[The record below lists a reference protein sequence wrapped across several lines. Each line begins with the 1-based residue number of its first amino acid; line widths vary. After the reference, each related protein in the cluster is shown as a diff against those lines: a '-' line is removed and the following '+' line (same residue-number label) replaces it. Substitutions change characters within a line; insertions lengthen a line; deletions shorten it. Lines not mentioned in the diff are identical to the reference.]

1 MLFVKSI
8 PDGDEFVLLDAEI
21 LKNIGMSNH
30 LFFELDFGTE
40 IVTSEE
46 YNILYD
52 ENE

>member
-1 MLFVKSI
+1 M
-8 PDGDEFVLLDAEI
+8 DAEI
-21 LKNIGMSNH
+21 LKDIGMSNH

-52 ENE
+52 EDMLPDIDSDEMLP